1 MVYFLVL
8 PFLCTFLN
16 EIQNGI
22 QPHCDHAQDYDGH
35 QHPCQLKGL
44 GTVDD
49 QISKPLPCTNE
60 FTDDHADQAQS
71 NIDFHH
77 TQDERH
83 GKRKDNLCQ
92 FVFFCAAEGA
102 DEFQF
107 FRVSF
112 AEAGVEIDD

>member
-49 QISKPLPCTNE
+49 QISKPFSGSQK
-60 FTDDHADQAQS
+60 FTDDHAYEAESDV
-71 NIDFHH
+71 DFHV
-77 TQDERH
+77 TDDCR
-83 GKRKDNLCQ
+83 KRKRKYD
-92 FVFFCAAEGA
+92 F
-102 DEFQF
+102 
-107 FRVSF
+107 
-112 AEAGVEIDD
+112 

>member
-49 QISKPLPCTNE
+49 QISQAPAMPNE

-77 TQDERH
+77 TQDEA
-83 GKRKDNLCQ
+83 RKTEGQSLSVRL
-92 FVFFCAAEGA
+92 FVPP
-102 DEFQF
+102 
-107 FRVSF
+107 RVRMSLSF
-112 AEAGVEIDD
+112 SGGSASRKPV